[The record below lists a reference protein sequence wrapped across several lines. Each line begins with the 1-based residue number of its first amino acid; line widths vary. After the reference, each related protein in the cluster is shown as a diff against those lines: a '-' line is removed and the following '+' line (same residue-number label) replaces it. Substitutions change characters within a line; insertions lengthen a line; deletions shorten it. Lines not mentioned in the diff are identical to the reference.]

1 MNKFRAHSALTP
13 VKNKPDPAVSAK
25 RIDTPGEIESRSALF
40 LVEKSG
46 AKVEAIVEEMRRLCT
61 LSQLDPFFSAYASY
75 KEVIAGLLDQS
86 NMILRKLSPSFQRPT
101 YNVSEDIR
109 QSHETFLTA
118 ASHLSLRI
126 QPAYSDAVTTL
137 VNQLPLDFEMFV
149 HRYRKNTQVKQF
161 LRKFEPQLLDDIAG
175 ITRDVRGMLKP
186 IEFDFLNPMKV
197 LEIIER
203 LRQLGRDFE
212 MRLMGAVR
220 EKETK
225 LRVPMVYE
233 TEWHKT
239 MIRLVPILSNL
250 PMFLD
255 SCKELAAAIPD
266 LTNAIERLCC
276 EIDALVPER
285 EEKLLEATFADE
297 PNPVDEI
304 VERASEFLDVDV
316 SRRGTRSSRIG
327 SVIQAAEETVRGLR
341 KRIEE
346 QEEEKVHL
354 EKKLKHDKISDRLR
368 QIRATTDEV
377 AKRYAMEKDT
387 FIAGALKRLRGL
399 LKEEMYDA
407 EDPDPNRE
415 FNKIVQR
422 ISKELTTLRSGIS
435 DDGSKTKLVQMIRN
449 ADPEQKEEDL
459 ATCTLSELIG
469 KLSDCID
476 RDRALRNEHPQNP
489 ESDGSD
495 DTVHH
500 KASVTEKTPPHEAQD
515 TAIEKFEQDLMKL
528 KKVINKHKTD
538 FLPASKHFHKFKDI
552 ISTLKEDAAGTP
564 LHSLLTTTV
573 DVFDSLSTSLSSAL
587 FAPEYAGNYQII
599 SALLES
605 QRTANET
612 IAQLQNAIKEKDAI
626 ISEKME
632 LLAALS
638 LEHQEH
644 INT

>member
-13 VKNKPDPAVSAK
+13 AKNKNEPAVSAK

-46 AKVEAIVEEMRRLCT
+46 AKVESIIEEMRRLCT

-126 QPAYSDAVTTL
+126 QPAYSDTVTTL

-197 LEIIER
+197 LEIVER

-212 MRLMGAVR
+212 MRLIGAVKER
-220 EKETK
+220 ETK

-239 MIRLVPILSNL
+239 MITLVPILSNL

-255 SCKELAAAIPD
+255 SCKELAEALPD
-266 LTNAIERLCC
+266 LTNAIERLCL

-297 PNPVDEI
+297 PNPVDEM
-304 VERASEFLDVDV
+304 VERASEFLDVEV
-316 SRRGTRSSRIG
+316 SKRGTRSSRIG

-387 FIAGALKRLRGL
+387 FISGALKRLRGL

-435 DDGSKTKLVQMIRN
+435 DDGSKAKLVQMIRN

-459 ATCTLSELIG
+459 VTCTLSELIS
-469 KLSDCID
+469 KLSDCV
-476 RDRALRNEHPQNP
+476 DRAIQTDPQKMP
-489 ESDGSD
+489 
-495 DTVHH
+495 VHEERDP
-500 KASVTEKTPPHEAQD
+500 ALD
-515 TAIEKFEQDLMKL
+515 KFEQDLMKL

-538 FLPASKHFHKFKDI
+538 FLPASKHFDKFKGI
-552 ISTLKEDAAGTP
+552 ISALKEDAASTP
-564 LHSLLTTTV
+564 LHSLLSTTV
-573 DVFDSLSTSLSSAL
+573 DLFDSLSTSLASAL

-605 QRTANET
+605 QRASSET
-612 IAQLQNAIKEKDAI
+612 IAKLQNAIKEKDAI
-626 ISEKME
+626 ISEKTE
-632 LLAALS
+632 LLAALDR
-638 LEHQEH
+638 EHQEH
-644 INT
+644 INA